1 MRAKS
6 PQASAALNGNRV
18 RSPKRPTQRCQSVLL
33 HDLADSGNPLS
44 APPRTAGPIKWNPET
59 STISAAGACPYVTPP
74 TVGGNDN
81 AARETKIFFGGKN
94 KKWCKAI
101 KDTGKPAATPPEL
114 PRALKWSDY
123 PSADNWV
130 CSDAAKCGSSDDVK
144 TLAGLL
150 PKTKIGEKEYEHQCV
165 KYAAK
170 TGAKQKHSD
179 PEVATPFC
187 RAVLLCPRPLLS

>member
-1 MRAKS
+1 M
-6 PQASAALNGNRV
+6 
-18 RSPKRPTQRCQSVLL
+18 
-33 HDLADSGNPLS
+33 
-44 APPRTAGPIKWNPET
+44 
-59 STISAAGACPYVTPP
+59 TPP

-130 CSDAAKCGSSDDVK
+130 CSDAAKCGNLDDVK

-150 PKTKIGEKEYEHQCV
+150 PKITVEKKEYEHQCV

-179 PEVATPFC
+179 PEVACQRFW
-187 RAVLLCPRPLLS
+187 CPHPLVS